1 MSSSWRGSRSSGDVQ
16 IPTNLIRLLSMW
28 NGFIQIGKWFRFGQT
43 SSLDCLGL
51 WPVQLL
57 TSGDDDD
64 GDRNTTK
71 TLIAD
76 GWMGGLVLDSNI
88 IQSSSFPPP
97 SSLRAFELPSK
108 IIKLQWKFFFSI
120 LWNPFPGRSVA
131 VAGSFMS
138 PSFFSSC
145 RTVAVDGLGAAPAT
159 D

>member
-1 MSSSWRGSRSSGDVQ
+1 MD
-16 IPTNLIRLLSMW
+16 LFRLE
-28 NGFIQIGKWFRFGQT
+28 NGFVSAKPLHLTVWVCGMYSCWLVVMMMMATGTLRRR
-43 SSLDCLGL
+43 SL
-51 WPVQLL
+51 
-57 TSGDDDD
+57 
-64 GDRNTTK
+64 RM
-71 TLIAD
+71 D

-159 D
+159 DQSQLGHCVQNTFR